1 MDQGWSVRV
10 LHRESK
16 WNHLTLRNVAQTLM
30 VMDVIRRYGKF
41 VATHPLKVMGV
52 AVVCCILCGL
62 GLVDFRWV
70 IPVESWHVNSITL
83 HRRKLQSSSTD
94 QRQTPTN
101 STILKTAIIWR
112 IRCSSVIICF
122 CLEFFVLVMV
132 INKILSQFRSGENTI
147 SWTTNGCITWYS
159 ITTLMFW
166 TKMRC

>member
-1 MDQGWSVRV
+1 MDRGPFGFSTERA
-10 LHRESK
+10 LH
-16 WNHLTLRNVAQTLM
+16 NVSQSL
-30 VMDVIRRYGKF
+30 MDVIRRYGKF

-52 AVVCCILCGL
+52 ALVCCILCGL

-70 IPVESWHVNSITL
+70 IPVASSWHVNSITL
-83 HRRKLQSSSTD
+83 HRQKLQSSSTD
-94 QRQTPTN
+94 QRQTRTN

-112 IRCSSVIICF
+112 IRCSQCHNMFLFGI
-122 CLEFFVLVMV
+122 LVMV